1 MTRHTVAKLPARD
14 EAEVGLRRDLAACY
28 RLVAALGWDDLLFT
42 HISVRIPGPNHHFL
56 LNPFGLTFD
65 EITASS
71 LVKVDLEGNIL
82 EPTEYRVNTAGFTI
96 HSAVH
101 MTREDAQCVMHLH
114 TIAGTGVSCQEQGLL
129 PIHQEAMLIHDQ
141 LAYHDYEGVAF
152 NHDERP
158 RLAADLAD
166 KNYMILRNHGTLTVG
181 RTVPEAFSRMYHLE
195 RACAMQ
201 VAALAGGAKIIN
213 PPPSVHAVTK
223 EQGKA
228 DQHNVANNYIWP
240 AMLRRLERAGSNHHQ

>member
-1 MTRHTVAKLPARD
+1 MTGPSVTKLPKRD
-14 EAEVGLRRDLAACY
+14 EVEIRLRRDLAACY
-28 RLVAALGWDDLLFT
+28 RLVAMLGWDDLLFT
-42 HISVRIPGPNHHFL
+42 HISVRIPGPEHHFL

-65 EITASS
+65 EVTASS
-71 LVKVDLEGNIL
+71 LVKVDLNGNIL
-82 EPTEYRVNTAGFTI
+82 EPTNYRVNTAGFTI

-129 PIHQEAMLIHDQ
+129 PIHQEAMLIHSQ
-141 LAYHDYEGVAF
+141 IAYHDYEGVAF

-166 KNYMILRNHGTLTVG
+166 KNYMILRSHGTLTVG

-201 VAALAGGAKIIN
+201 VAALAGGAKVIH
-213 PPPSVHAVTK
+213 PPQPVQDVAT
-223 EQGKA
+223 EQGRA
-228 DQHNVANNYIWP
+228 DQRNVADNYVWP
-240 AMLRRLERAGSNHHQ
+240 AMLRRLERAGSNYHL